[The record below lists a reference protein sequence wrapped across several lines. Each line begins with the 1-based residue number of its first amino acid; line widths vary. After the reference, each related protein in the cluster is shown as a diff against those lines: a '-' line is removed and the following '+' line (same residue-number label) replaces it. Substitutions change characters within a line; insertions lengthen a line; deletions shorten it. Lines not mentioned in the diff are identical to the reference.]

1 MPQFRVFVRER
12 WVRPVYVEADD
23 PQKAVAKV
31 LQMKQSSQDVKED
44 DLTFIGVEDPYTW
57 VVEPTTSEE
66 LFAEAIALLADIR
79 VALSLG
85 GLQDGHVEQIEGFLQ
100 RILEGSEGVTPPA
113 EVDAPSSEQQPTL
126 S

>member
-1 MPQFRVFVRER
+1 M
-12 WVRPVYVEADD
+12 
-23 PQKAVAKV
+23 
-31 LQMKQSSQDVKED
+31 
-44 DLTFIGVEDPYTW
+44 
-57 VVEPTTSEE
+57 VEPTTSEE

>member
-57 VVEPTTSEE
+57 WLNQQRLRSY
-66 LFAEAIALLADIR
+66 
-79 VALSLG
+79 SLK
-85 GLQDGHVEQIEGFLQ
+85 
-100 RILEGSEGVTPPA
+100 R
-113 EVDAPSSEQQPTL
+113 
-126 S
+126 